1 MPEQQ
6 SLGMR
11 RLGIGQLRLEVRED
25 LSLWRQS
32 LILAASVLVGVA
44 ISVLILVAIGV
55 APADLF
61 DEFVTENFTDAE
73 NAAAILQQAIPLIC
87 VGLAASA
94 AFRVR
99 FWNLGLEG
107 QMIWG
112 GIFATAITLFDIGP
126 AALHLPIMIAA
137 AVLGGMLWVG
147 VPLFLKTRFGV
158 NEIITSLLLNY
169 VAANALLHLLYGPWQ
184 DPKDSFPHSPAFAA
198 YERMP
203 DLGGGINSSL
213 VLMLVVTFA
222 VWWLVRV
229 SRVGFYMGVV
239 NANPRMAHAVGVPVS
254 IVTMGAVL
262 LSGAMSGLGGFVIAA
277 GQEGRLT
284 QSFYE
289 GYGFSG
295 VLIGF
300 LARTNPAAAAIV
312 SVLVALLFVTGRS
325 LQVFEQVPFSVVQLI
340 QAIVVIAVAGSEFF
354 IRHRVH
360 WVR

>member
-1 MPEQQ
+1 VGSQR
-6 SLGMR
+6 SR
-11 RLGIGQLRLEVRED
+11 IGQLRLEVRED
-25 LSLWRQS
+25 MPLWRQS
-32 LILAASVLVGVA
+32 LVLAASVFVGVA
-44 ISVLILVAIGV
+44 VSVLILVAIGV
-55 APADLF
+55 TPANLF
-61 DEFVTENFTDAE
+61 DEFVTENFTDAA
-73 NAAAILQQAIPLIC
+73 NAASILQQAIPLIC

-107 QMIWG
+107 QMIGG
-112 GIFATAITLFDIGP
+112 GIFATAVTLLDLGP
-126 AALHLPIMIAA
+126 SGLQLPIMILA
-137 AVLGGMLWVG
+137 AVLGGMAWVG
-147 VPLFLKTRFGV
+147 VPLVLKTRFGV

-169 VAANALLHLLYGPWQ
+169 VASNALLHLLYGPWQ

-198 YERMP
+198 YQRMP
-203 DLGGGINSSL
+203 DLGGGINASLLL
-213 VLMLVVTFA
+213 VLAVTFA

-229 SRVGFYMGVV
+229 SRIGFYMGVV
-239 NANPRMAHAVGVPVS
+239 NANPRMAHAVGVPVAA
-254 IVTMGAVL
+254 VTAGAVL
-262 LSGAMSGLGGFVIAA
+262 LSGAMAGLGGFVITA

-284 QSFYE
+284 QSFHE

-340 QAIVVIAVAGSEFF
+340 QAIIVIAVAGSEFF
-354 IRHRVH
+354 IRHRMR
-360 WVR
+360 WMR